1 MDNISTKKLI
11 MIGVGIVVVFST
23 IVILVLR
30 FLVFG
35 THQKTTSFSDYK
47 APAVSLNCSYNYD
60 NNGINTTVYSDFVYN
75 YQKSYKVAIYNRIVM
90 KYQNGISDDEYN
102 NIINSLNSL
111 DCNNDNS
118 DVCTSKGLN
127 LDSSKFGWLSK
138 IDEENNTIT
147 INFYNLYDKGKKAN
161 KNDKETI
168 KKFYQAN
175 GYICE

>member
-90 KYQNGISDDEYN
+90 
-102 NIINSLNSL
+102 
-111 DCNNDNS
+111 
-118 DVCTSKGLN
+118 
-127 LDSSKFGWLSK
+127 
-138 IDEENNTIT
+138 
-147 INFYNLYDKGKKAN
+147 
-161 KNDKETI
+161 
-168 KKFYQAN
+168 
-175 GYICE
+175 

>member
-75 YQKSYKVAIYNRIVM
+75 YQNSYKVAIYNRIVM

-127 LDSSKFGWLSK
+127 LDSSKFGWLSR
-138 IDEENNTIT
+138 IDEEN
-147 INFYNLYDKGKKAN
+147 
-161 KNDKETI
+161 I